1 MKASGAHNIFSMGPG
16 WLLSVLVYLIWE
28 NTAHKQHLDFRE
40 GSYICPQ
47 ILPFSQWY
55 PSDSSAGSESWA
67 AQQRRKRKTLWLI
80 PCNHQAPQSPP
91 WVCGMGTCVSFCQD
105 HQGLGRKP
113 DLVAKSGQHSSDKG
127 KRDPG
132 EVFEIVFFC
141 LKSSLLRAEA
151 EVGWENFFFFF
162 IKRCDWELA
171 IFDDMFLPE
180 RSSLLAVPFET
191 LMKSCGAQFSE
202 VSKRNPKVVT

>member
-1 MKASGAHNIFSMGPG
+1 MKASGAHNIFSVGPG

-55 PSDSSAGSESWA
+55 PSDSSAGSESWTA
-67 AQQRRKRKTLWLI
+67 RQRWKCKTLWLI
-80 PCNHQAPQSPP
+80 PCNHQAPPCPP
-91 WVCGMGTCVSFCQD
+91 WVCGMGTYVSFCQD

-113 DLVAKSGQHSSDKG
+113 DFVAKSGQHSLTRVRG
-127 KRDPG
+127 TLAR
-132 EVFEIVFFC
+132 F
-141 LKSSLLRAEA
+141 LKLFVLFKEFPTKSRSCGG
-151 EVGWENFFFFF
+151 VGWENFFFFF
-162 IKRCDWELA
+162 LIKRCDWELA
-171 IFDDMFLPE
+171 VFDDTFLPE

-191 LMKSCGAQFSE
+191 LMKSCRA
-202 VSKRNPKVVT
+202 